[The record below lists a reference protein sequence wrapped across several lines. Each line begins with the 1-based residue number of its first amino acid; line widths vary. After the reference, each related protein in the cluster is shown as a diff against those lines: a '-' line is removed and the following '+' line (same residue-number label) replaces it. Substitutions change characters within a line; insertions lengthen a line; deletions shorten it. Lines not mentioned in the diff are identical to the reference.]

1 MFFSVTTESGPGSR
15 GLEKERRGGADLIVK
30 EEELEELEAPE
41 WSFGTDA
48 SVPADR
54 LEEEGV
60 SEAEHSEVSN
70 SEEVLKNGEANGDTS
85 KSEDEKDLIKAG
97 SEEEEE
103 SASLREPVGADERRE
118 EGGRE
123 RLSEDCQEEGRDN
136 GGREEQREEGGREE
150 ERRERLSGL
159 SLALGEKKNHLP
171 RGVMQG
177 AVPSPRC
184 SAVK

>member
-1 MFFSVTTESGPGSR
+1 MVTCNICFVLILFFFSVTTESGQGSR

-30 EEELEELEAPE
+30 EEELEELEELEAPE
-41 WSFGTDA
+41 WSFGTEA

-54 LEEEGV
+54 LEEEEGV

-70 SEEVLKNGEANGDTS
+70 KDEVLKNGEAEGDTA
-85 KSEDEKDLIKAG
+85 KSEYEKDLIKAG

-103 SASLREPVGADERRE
+103 ESVSLREAVGA
-118 EGGRE
+118 
-123 RLSEDCQEEGRDN
+123 
-136 GGREEQREEGGREE
+136 E

-159 SLALGEKKNHLP
+159 SLALGDKKNHLP
-171 RGVMQG
+171 RGVVQG

-184 SAVK
+184 REL